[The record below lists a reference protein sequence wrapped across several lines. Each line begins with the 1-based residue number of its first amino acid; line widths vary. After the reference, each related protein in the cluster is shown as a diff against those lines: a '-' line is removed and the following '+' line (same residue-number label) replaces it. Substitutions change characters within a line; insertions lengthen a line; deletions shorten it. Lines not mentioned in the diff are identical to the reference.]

1 MSTIEERAKEASLNR
16 LWTHTVG
23 IVNSIRTVGYDPI
36 TKRPGDTEEPG
47 TGCAVRWGDHYFIL
61 TAKHVVEKAQ
71 PGDLRIF
78 CRPSGG
84 FEYRTSADLRE
95 QDIVDAV
102 PMIEQKAVIHRCE
115 WEDLA
120 LMTTIP
126 KAVGPNVEFFD
137 IANDWTDPSE
147 GEVVHCFGFPSDNGQ
162 MVEKRMVGNRE
173 ERTVALYSTVFSAPV
188 LPLPTEDE
196 LKFKITGFDPDRHY
210 LVPYEDA
217 SKGKHPRGIS
227 GAAMWWESDEK
238 QIVWRPN
245 FEFAGVCTA
254 CYRGGTVVQVVKA
267 SVVRRFLEEIFGPA
281 A

>member
-1 MSTIEERAKEASLNR
+1 MSTIEEQAQEASLNR
-16 LWTHTVG
+16 LWMHTVG
-23 IVNSIRTVGYDPI
+23 IVNSMRTVGYDPL
-36 TKRPGDTEEPG
+36 TERPGDTEESG
-47 TGCAVRWGDHYFIL
+47 TGCAGRWGDHYFIL

-78 CRPSGG
+78 LRPTGGIECRPP
-84 FEYRTSADLRE
+84 ADLRK

-102 PMIEQKAVIHRCE
+102 PMSQHGAVIHRCE

-120 LMTTIP
+120 VMTTIP
-126 KAVGPNVEFFD
+126 KAAGPNGEFLNMASEW
-137 IANDWTDPSE
+137 IDPPE
-147 GEVVHCFGFPSDNGQ
+147 GEIVHCFGFPSDNGQ
-162 MVEKRMVGNRE
+162 IVEKKMVGNKE
-173 ERTVALYSTVFSAPV
+173 ERTVALYSTVFSGPV

-196 LKFKITGFDPDRHY
+196 LRFKITAFDGDRHY

-217 SKGKHPRGIS
+217 AKGKHPRGIS

-238 QIVWRPN
+238 QIIWRPN
-245 FEFAGVCTA
+245 FKFAGVCA
-254 CYRGGTVVQVVKA
+254 VCYKRGTVVQVVKA